1 MRGPKDKE
9 ANERS
14 GTADLWIRLSISEI
28 AFSSSIGRSVSRWDD
43 HHFQAL
49 FSHSCIYSTAGN
61 IQNSE
66 I

>member
-9 ANERS
+9 ANKR

-28 AFSSSIGRSVSRWDD
+28 AFSPSVGRSVGRSVGGSIAT
-43 HHFQAL
+43 FK
-49 FSHSCIYSTAGN
+49 HSCIYLVIGN
-61 IQNSE
+61 VQKSE